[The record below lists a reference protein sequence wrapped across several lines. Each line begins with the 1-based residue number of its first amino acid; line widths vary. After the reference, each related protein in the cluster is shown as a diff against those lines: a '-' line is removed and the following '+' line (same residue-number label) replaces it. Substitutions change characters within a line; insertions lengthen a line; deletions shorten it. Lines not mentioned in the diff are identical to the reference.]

1 VERLLGCPLGG
12 RPVAFLR
19 VALKDQTHLGLM
31 HETVRLPP
39 DADETR
45 GDRRERRDA
54 SIEVVSKIMP
64 VVASLV

>member
-1 VERLLGCPLGG
+1 MELLLGCRLGG
-12 RPVAFLR
+12 RLVVFLR
-19 VALKDQTHLGLM
+19 VALRDQTHLGLM
-31 HETVRLPP
+31 HETAPPLP

-64 VVASLV
+64 LMASLV

>member
-1 VERLLGCPLGG
+1 MGG
-12 RPVAFLR
+12 RLVAFLR
-19 VALKDQTHLGLM
+19 VAITDQTHLGLM
-31 HETVRLPP
+31 HENARPQS

-64 VVASLV
+64 LMASLV